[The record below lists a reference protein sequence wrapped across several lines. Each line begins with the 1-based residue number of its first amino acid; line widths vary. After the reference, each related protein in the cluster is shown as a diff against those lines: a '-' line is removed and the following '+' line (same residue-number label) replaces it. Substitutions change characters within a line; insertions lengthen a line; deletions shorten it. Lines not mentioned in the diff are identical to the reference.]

1 MDFKKE
7 ETLRRGPWLEEEDE
21 QLVKFVTLLGER
33 RWDSLARVSG
43 LKRSG
48 KSCRLRWMNYLN
60 PSLKRGPMS
69 QEEETIIFHLHD
81 LWGNKWSKIA
91 RRLPGRTDNEVK
103 NYYRTHFRKKLETG
117 NYADKIIDCSRNT
130 AEGLLCNYK
139 ETETTWTSTTT
150 QEHSF
155 DRIAKESKQINMESD
170 KETNG
175 GICERESF
183 GVMNSPYEN
192 RISDWISEIS
202 TDQSDANLLEDRI
215 SSSSDNN
222 IKINVG
228 SWLFQETR
236 DFEEFSC
243 SLWS

>member
-1 MDFKKE
+1 MDYKKE

-21 QLVKFVTLLGER
+21 RLVKFVTLLGER

-60 PSLKRGPMS
+60 PSLKHGPMS
-69 QEEETIIFHLHD
+69 QEEETIIFQLHSQ
-81 LWGNKWSKIA
+81 W
-91 RRLPGRTDNEVK
+91 
-103 NYYRTHFRKKLETG
+103 
-117 NYADKIIDCSRNT
+117 DKIIDWRKNPG
-130 AEGLLCNYK
+130 EELFHKYK
-139 ETETTWTSTTT
+139 ETEIAWTRTTT
-150 QEHSF
+150 QEHGF
-155 DRIAKESKQINMESD
+155 DKPVKESKQKNMESD

-202 TDQSDANLLEDRI
+202 TDRSDANFLEDRT
-215 SSSSDNN
+215 SSSSENN
-222 IKINVG
+222 ININVG
-228 SWLFQETR
+228 SWWFQETR

>member
-1 MDFKKE
+1 MDYKKE

-21 QLVKFVTLLGER
+21 RLVKFVTLLGER

-60 PSLKRGPMS
+60 PSLKHGPMS
-69 QEEETIIFHLHD
+69 QEEETIIFQLHSQ
-81 LWGNKWSKIA
+81 WGNKWSKIA

-103 NYYRTHFRKKLETG
+103 NYYRTHFRKKLEAQ
-117 NYADKIIDCSRNT
+117 NYDKIIDWRKNPG
-130 AEGLLCNYK
+130 EELFHKYK
-139 ETETTWTSTTT
+139 ETEIAWTRTTT
-150 QEHSF
+150 QEHGF
-155 DRIAKESKQINMESD
+155 DKPVKESKQKNMESD

-175 GICERESF
+175 GICEREGF

-202 TDQSDANLLEDRI
+202 TDRSDANFLEDRT
-215 SSSSDNN
+215 SSSSENN
-222 IKINVG
+222 ININVG
-228 SWLFQETR
+228 SWWFQETR

>member
-1 MDFKKE
+1 MDYKKE

-21 QLVKFVTLLGER
+21 RLVKFVTLLGER

-69 QEEETIIFHLHD
+69 QEEETIIFQLHSQ
-81 LWGNKWSKIA
+81 W
-91 RRLPGRTDNEVK
+91 
-103 NYYRTHFRKKLETG
+103 
-117 NYADKIIDCSRNT
+117 DKIIDWRKNPG
-130 AEGLLCNYK
+130 EELFHKYK
-139 ETETTWTSTTT
+139 ETEIAWTRTTT
-150 QEHSF
+150 QEHGF
-155 DRIAKESKQINMESD
+155 DKPVKESKQKNMESD

-202 TDQSDANLLEDRI
+202 TDRSDANFLEDRT
-215 SSSSDNN
+215 SSSSENN
-222 IKINVG
+222 ININVG
-228 SWLFQETR
+228 SWWFQETR

>member
-7 ETLRRGPWLEEEDE
+7 ETLRKGPWLEEEDE
-21 QLVKFVTLLGER
+21 RLVKFITLLGER
-33 RWDSLARVSG
+33 RWDSLAKVSG

-69 QEEETIIFHLHD
+69 QEEDRIIFQLHA

-91 RRLPGRTDNEVK
+91 RRLPGRTDNEIK
-103 NYYRTHFRKKLETG
+103 NYWRTHSRKKEEAQNYDKVIEWRGNTG
-117 NYADKIIDCSRNT
+117 
-130 AEGLLCNYK
+130 EELLHNYK
-139 ETETTWTSTTT
+139 ETEITRTRTTSH
-150 QEHSF
+150 EHGFVEVVS
-155 DRIAKESKQINMESD
+155 MESG
-170 KETNG
+170 KETNC
-175 GICERESF
+175 GICGRESYGF
-183 GVMNSPYEN
+183 MNSPYEN

-202 TDQSDANLLEDRI
+202 TDQSEANISEDH
-215 SSSSDNN
+215 SSSSSENN
-222 IKINVG
+222 INIG
-228 SWLFQETR
+228 TWWFQETR

>member
-7 ETLRRGPWLEEEDE
+7 QTLRRGPWLEEEDE
-21 QLVKFVTLLGER
+21 RLVKFVTLLGER

-69 QEEETIIFHLHD
+69 QEEEAIIFQLHAF
-81 LWGNKWSKIA
+81 WGNKWAKIA

-103 NYYRTHFRKKLETG
+103 NYYRTHFRKKMEAR
-117 NYADKIIDCSRNT
+117 NYDKIIDWSGNT
-130 AEGLLCNYK
+130 GEGLLRKYK
-139 ETETTWTSTTT
+139 KTEIMWTTT
-150 QEHSF
+150 QEHSL
-155 DRIAKESKQINMESD
+155 DKTVKESKQINMESD
-170 KETNG
+170 KETYG
-175 GICERESF
+175 SICEKESF

-202 TDQSDANLLEDRI
+202 TDQSDENLLEDRT
-215 SSSSDNN
+215 SSSSEHN
-222 IKINVG
+222 INFNVA
-228 SWLFQETR
+228 SWWFQETR
-236 DFEEFSC
+236 NFEEFSS

>member
-21 QLVKFVTLLGER
+21 RLVKVISLLGER
-33 RWDSLARVSG
+33 RWDSLAIVSG

-60 PSLKRGPMS
+60 PTLKRGPMS
-69 QEEETIIFHLHD
+69 QEEERIIFQLHA

-91 RRLPGRTDNEVK
+91 RRLPGRTDNEIK
-103 NYYRTHFRKKLETG
+103 NYWRTHYRKNQENQNYDKVIEWRGNTG
-117 NYADKIIDCSRNT
+117 
-130 AEGLLCNYK
+130 EELLHKYK
-139 ETETTWTSTTT
+139 ETEITGTKMTS
-150 QEHSF
+150 QEYGFVEVVS
-155 DRIAKESKQINMESD
+155 MESG
-170 KETNG
+170 KEANG
-175 GICERESF
+175 SVGGRESF
-183 GVMNSPYEN
+183 GVMKSPYEN

-202 TDQSDANLLEDRI
+202 TDQSEANLSEDH
-215 SSSSDNN
+215 SSNSCSENN
-222 IKINVG
+222 INIG
-228 SWLFQETR
+228 TWWFQETR

>member
-1 MDFKKE
+1 MDCKKE

-21 QLVKFVTLLGER
+21 RLVKFITLLGER
-33 RWDSLARVSG
+33 RWDSLAIVSG

-69 QEEETIIFHLHD
+69 QEEDRVIFQLHA

-91 RRLPGRTDNEVK
+91 RRLPGRTDNEIK
-103 NYYRTHFRKKLETG
+103 NYWRTHSRKKEEAQNCDKVIEWRGNTG
-117 NYADKIIDCSRNT
+117 
-130 AEGLLCNYK
+130 EELLHKYK
-139 ETETTWTSTTT
+139 ETEITRTRTTS
-150 QEHSF
+150 QEHGF
-155 DRIAKESKQINMESD
+155 DEVVKEFNQRSMESG
-170 KETNG
+170 KEING
-175 GICERESF
+175 GICGRESY

-192 RISDWISEIS
+192 RISNWISEIS
-202 TDQSDANLLEDRI
+202 TDQSKANLSEDH
-215 SSSSDNN
+215 SSSSSENN
-222 IKINVG
+222 INIG
-228 SWLFQETR
+228 TCWFQETR